1 MSLDETLIRAFHAH
15 LAAGDLTHRDA
26 SAAHEIFQTSTIN
39 ALLESVYDGDV
50 TFAELARHGD
60 LGLGTFDALDGE
72 MTALD
77 GEFFQARSDGSV
89 RRASPDMRTPF
100 AVMIPF
106 DPTLDVVI
114 AEPADYAGLM
124 QALDAAAPSTNLFYA
139 LRADG
144 RFDWIKLR
152 AVPRQEKPYPP
163 LVEVTADQPEFEHRG
178 IEGSLPLPERRPPR
192 RRPRAGLHDG
202 RAAGTDRRD
211 VPVPPLRAPGAR
223 LPRGR
228 PRQGQRR
235 GHPQGRDLRPGR
247 SMISK
252 EARLAS
258 RFPLIWL
265 WQGTVRAPRLK
276 V

>member
-72 MTALD
+72 MIALD

-89 RRASPDMRTPF
+89 RRVAPDMRTPF

-178 IEGSLPLPERRPPR
+178 IEGSLVGFRFPDYTQGLNVPGYHVHFLSADRRAGGHVLGFTTAELR
-192 RRPRAGLHDG
+192 VRIDVTSQFHLSVPRA
-202 RAAGTDRRD
+202 RAFLEA
-211 VPVPPLRAPGAR
+211 
-223 LPRGR
+223 
-228 PRQGQRR
+228 
-235 GHPQGRDLRPGR
+235 DLAKDSAEDIR
-247 SMISK
+247 K
-252 EARLAS
+252 AE
-258 RFPLIWL
+258 
-265 WQGTVRAPRLK
+265 T
-276 V
+276 

>member
-60 LGLGTFDALDGE
+60 FGLGTFDALDGE

-114 AEPADYAGLM
+114 AEPADFASLM

-178 IEGSLPLPERRPPR
+178 IEGSLVGFRFPDYTQ
-192 RRPRAGLHDG
+192 GLNVPGYHVHFLSADR
-202 RAAGTDRRD
+202 RAAGHVLGFTTAELRVRID
-211 VPVPPLRAPGAR
+211 VTSQFHLSVPRARAF
-223 LPRGR
+223 LEA
-228 PRQGQRR
+228 
-235 GHPQGRDLRPGR
+235 DLAKDSAEDIR
-247 SMISK
+247 K
-252 EARLAS
+252 AE
-258 RFPLIWL
+258 
-265 WQGTVRAPRLK
+265 T
-276 V
+276 